1 LPVLPIF
8 LKNLSSIGKIEAIW
22 SRGLEHSSFHHH
34 LFIFMALVLVE
45 AMKKVFLRV
54 IVDILRLILQI
65 LIELM
70 LVKKTA

>member
-8 LKNLSSIGKIEAIW
+8 LENLSSIGKIEAIW
-22 SRGLEHSSFHHH
+22 SRGLKHSSFHHR
-34 LFIFMALVLVE
+34 LFMFMALLLVE
-45 AMKKVFLRV
+45 VKKKVFLQV
-54 IVDILRLILQI
+54 IIDIFRLILQI

>member
-1 LPVLPIF
+1 
-8 LKNLSSIGKIEAIW
+8 
-22 SRGLEHSSFHHH
+22 
-34 LFIFMALVLVE
+34 MLVE
-45 AMKKVFLRV
+45 AKKKVFLRV